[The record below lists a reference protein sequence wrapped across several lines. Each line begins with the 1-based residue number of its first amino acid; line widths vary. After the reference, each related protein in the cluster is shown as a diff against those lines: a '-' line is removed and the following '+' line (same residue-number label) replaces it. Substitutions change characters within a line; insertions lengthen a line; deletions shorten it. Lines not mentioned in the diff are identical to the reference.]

1 MNFGSANRA
10 LRRDTKV
17 EAISTFLFNQAFK
30 SCLDCSACKSLP
42 TRAMSMK
49 LQFRW
54 VLYVDFA
61 VLTFCCFC
69 SSGSCAIARDSTTV
83 NLANF
88 PQERKV
94 SSGGEDTSVSLSGN
108 SLVFQGQEQQSTGDK
123 QAQQHR
129 EKSKETDYKVIL
141 LLLLC
146 SLFFYFVYSSALYV
160 RISTCRAVL

>member
-1 MNFGSANRA
+1 MTLKTEAKT
-10 LRRDTKV
+10 LRYVYSMPQK
-17 EAISTFLFNQAFK
+17 F
-30 SCLDCSACKSLP
+30 CCDCSGGWQVLEGELP
-42 TRAMSMK
+42 
-49 LQFRW
+49 
-54 VLYVDFA
+54 
-61 VLTFCCFC
+61 
-69 SSGSCAIARDSTTV
+69 TV
-83 NLANF
+83 NLVNF